1 MAASIS
7 PQSMVVGEL
16 NPTSN
21 PETSYSGLQNQRQAA
36 QNMTRTQLKPI
47 DYIHGEHT
55 VKFTMEEREVFANEE
70 GLHREIVIKLSSGTS
85 DLKDLRTLLLK
96 HFGVKGHCLIG
107 SLAPRQLLLSS
118 NKLLQIIA
126 IGDVDAR
133 ELMVQS
139 QESSKSD
146 MDHIHD
152 VVARS
157 EYFGQYSWLNV
168 AKKLMDKNSEVHNL
182 QFPSNST
189 QLEHSISKKH
199 ATGDE
204 SMNKINLC
212 G

>member
-1 MAASIS
+1 MVASIS

-36 QNMTRTQLKPI
+36 QNMTKTQLKPI
-47 DYIHGEHT
+47 EYIHGEHT
-55 VKFTMEEREVFANEE
+55 LKFTMEEREVFANEE

-85 DLKDLRTLLLK
+85 DLKDLRTLLPK

-139 QESSKSD
+139 QESSK
-146 MDHIHD
+146 
-152 VVARS
+152 
-157 EYFGQYSWLNV
+157 YSWLNV

-189 QLEHSISKKH
+189 QFEHSIRKKH